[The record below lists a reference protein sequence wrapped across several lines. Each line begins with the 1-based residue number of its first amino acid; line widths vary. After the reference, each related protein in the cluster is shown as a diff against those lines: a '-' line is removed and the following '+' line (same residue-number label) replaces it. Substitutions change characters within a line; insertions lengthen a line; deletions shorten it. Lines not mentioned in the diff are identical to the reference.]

1 MPALVALS
9 KGKRSRFYAVAFYE
23 AHLALPTLN
32 SFMAAS
38 IYIMI
43 CMTVNRCVRRALD
56 NC

>member
-1 MPALVALS
+1 VSALPALVS
-9 KGKRSRFYAVAFYE
+9 IRKGKQSRFYAVAFYE

-43 CMTVNRCVRRALD
+43 CMTVNR
-56 NC
+56 

>member
-1 MPALVALS
+1 LVALG
-9 KGKRSRFYAVAFYE
+9 KGRDTRFYAVAFYE

-43 CMTVNRCVRRALD
+43 CMTVNR
-56 NC
+56 

>member
-9 KGKRSRFYAVAFYE
+9 KGKRTKFYAVAFYE

-43 CMTVNRCVRRALD
+43 CMTVNRCAEVEEQ
-56 NC
+56 